1 MNIEGMAAIVTGGGS
16 GLGAATAR
24 ALAAAGAKVGVMDL
38 NADNAGAVAAEIGG
52 IALPCNVC
60 DGEAVSAALAKAEA
74 AHGVARIIVNCA
86 GVSKPAKIVGR
97 DGPESLEQF
106 NLSLQV
112 NLVGTYNVMRLAA
125 AALQNAEPVNE
136 DGERGLIV
144 STASVAAFEGQIGQ
158 ASYAASKAGVAA
170 LTLPAAREFA
180 RFGIRVLA
188 IAPGIFHTPMM
199 DVLPEAVQKS
209 LGESIP
215 FPSRLGKPEEF
226 ADTVLYMAR
235 NTMIN
240 GEVIRLDGAI
250 RMAAK

>member
-1 MNIEGMAAIVTGGGS
+1 
-16 GLGAATAR
+16 
-24 ALAAAGAKVGVMDL
+24 MDL
-38 NADNAGAVAAEIGG
+38 NAEQADKVAADIGG
-52 IALPCNVC
+52 IALPCDVC
-60 DGEAVSAALAKAEA
+60 DSEAVASALATAQQ
-74 AHGVARIIVNCA
+74 AHGVARIIVNFA
-86 GVSKPAKIVGR
+86 GISKPAKIVGR
-97 DGPESLEQF
+97 KGPESLEQF

-125 AALQNAEPVNE
+125 AALQQADTINA
-136 DGERGLIV
+136 DGERGVII

-180 RFGIRVLA
+180 QFGIRVLA

-199 DVLPEAVQKS
+199 DVLPAEAQES
-209 LGESIP
+209 LGASIP

-226 ADTVLYMAR
+226 ADTVLYMAG
-235 NTMIN
+235 NTMLN

-250 RMAAK
+250 RMAPK